1 MMTEWVNQ
9 KKLVMKNILFLFLMV
24 ATIAG
29 CSKSKDDA
37 PENNSITGTWKL
49 EMTRGDP
56 GDGSG
61 KFITYTGDPVFI
73 QFNADGTFTDS
84 RKNDFD
90 RYHVNGDL
98 ITLSNSTNSNI
109 YKLSVQKLNA
119 STLAYYFASGL
130 WCGGPSGE
138 QFVRVKPMPFD

>member
-1 MMTEWVNQ
+1 
-9 KKLVMKNILFLFLMV
+9 MKNSLLLFLMV

-29 CSKSKDDA
+29 CSKSKDE
-37 PENNSITGTWKL
+37 PSENNSITGSWKL
-49 EMTRGDP
+49 EMTRADP

-84 RKNDFD
+84 RKNDYD
-90 RYHVNGDL
+90 RYQVNGDM
-98 ITLSNSTNSNI
+98 ITLSNSTNSNT
-109 YKLSVQKLNA
+109 YKLSVQELN
-119 STLAYYFASGL
+119 SSKLAYYFASGF

-138 QFVRVKPMPFD
+138 QFVRVTPIAID